1 MILIIMELNFLCQKE
16 IFSKIETKSNIC
28 VNLFCYG
35 NKLTFPIYISDQNFE
50 NSMDLLLIIDENK
63 SDYVYIK
70 YFDRFMFH
78 KSKNKKYFCKSCLQ
92 WLSSKDVSTEHREV
106 FLCINGAQ
114 FVKSEKWAIK
124 FKNTF
129 KQIRVPFKIYSDFEC
144 ILISAES

>member
-28 VNLFCYG
+28 INFFCYG

-50 NSMDLLLIIDENK
+50 NLMDLLLIIDENK

-106 FLCINGAQ
+106 FLCIKGAQ
-114 FVKSEKWAIK
+114 FVKSEK
-124 FKNTF
+124 
-129 KQIRVPFKIYSDFEC
+129 
-144 ILISAES
+144 